1 MRMTVSEPLVE
12 QRRGRE
18 RIYHTDAIVL
28 SRFDL
33 GEADRIVSILTPRFG
48 RLRVVAKGIRKPSS
62 RFASHV
68 ELFCLTRLTLAK
80 GRDLDVVTA
89 AELIEGHWSVRTDL
103 DALGAVSHC
112 AELMER
118 AVGERESQPRLYAS
132 LRTAL
137 ELLTHGANPA
147 LVSRWFELTVLTVLG
162 FRPDLYSCVS
172 CSRPIEE
179 QVNALSPRQGGMV
192 CPACAGSDLQAIR
205 LSVPTQKVLRLLDR
219 QGITDAL
226 RRRIPD
232 EVMEELGQVLSA
244 FTRQHLEGDMRSLKV
259 MRNLK
264 ASLPAVEAG

>member
-1 MRMTVSEPLVE
+1 MTVPQPLAE

-33 GEADRIVSILTPRFG
+33 GEADRIMSILTPRLG

-68 ELFCLTRLTLAK
+68 ELFGLTRLTLEK

-89 AELIEGHWSVRTDL
+89 AELIDGHWNVRADL

-112 AELMER
+112 AELVEQS
-118 AVGERESQPRLYAS
+118 VGERESQPRLYHS

-137 ELLTHGANPA
+137 ELLAHGANPSLIA
-147 LVSRWFELTVLTVLG
+147 RWFELTVLTVLG
-162 FRPDLYSCVS
+162 FRPELYSCVA
-172 CSRPIEE
+172 CSRTIEE

-192 CPACAGSDLQAIR
+192 CPVCSASDLQAIR
-205 LSVPTQKVLRLLDR
+205 LSVPAQKVLRLLDR

-226 RRRIPD
+226 RRRISD
-232 EVMEELGQVLSA
+232 DIVNELGVALSA
-244 FTRQHLEGDMRSLKV
+244 FTRQHLERDMRSLKV
-259 MRNLK
+259 MRRVTE
-264 ASLPAVEAG
+264 SLPAEPYDAS